1 MKLTVLAKSRIGFA
15 IALGVVFGA
24 AEFTALTQI
33 EFLRRNVLVCCVAF
47 GGAGVLCWLIG
58 QLSRLNNARSSTEG
72 KSGSENP
79 LSFLKSLRY
88 WGIILIL
95 SGVSVFSF
103 NSFRNP
109 QPSEVQ
115 ARPAVV
121 FPELELQG
129 LTLNGAKS
137 SAIINGQVL
146 FIGEGIGSVQL
157 IAVDSEQ
164 VTVGLEGHTK
174 ILSLRK

>member
-1 MKLTVLAKSRIGFA
+1 MKVTVLTKARIGFA
-15 IALGVVFGA
+15 IALGVPIGA
-24 AEFTALTQI
+24 AEFAAFTHI
-33 EFLRRNVLVCCVAF
+33 EFLRCNVLLCCLVF
-47 GGAGVLCWLIG
+47 GGAGVVCWLTG
-58 QLSRLNNARSSTEG
+58 QFSGVKQVRSSTQG
-72 KSGSENP
+72 KSVGENP
-79 LSFLKSLRY
+79 LIFLKSLRY

-95 SGVSVFSF
+95 SGGSIFSF

-109 QPSEVQ
+109 QPSAVQ
-115 ARPAVV
+115 ARPAVD

-146 FIGEGIGSVQL
+146 FIGEGIGSVEL
-157 IAVDSEQ
+157 IAVSSEQ
-164 VTVGLEGHTK
+164 VTVGLGGQTK

>member
-1 MKLTVLAKSRIGFA
+1 MKVTVLTKARVGFA
-15 IALGVVFGA
+15 IALGVPIGA
-24 AEFTALTQI
+24 AEFAAFTHIA
-33 EFLRRNVLVCCVAF
+33 FLRRNVWLCSLIL
-47 GGAGVLCWLIG
+47 GGTGVICWLIG
-58 QLSRLNNARSSTEG
+58 QFSRLKHGRSSTEG

-79 LSFLKSLRY
+79 LIFLKSLRY

-95 SGVSVFSF
+95 SGGSIYLF

-109 QPSEVQ
+109 PPSVVQ
-115 ARPAVV
+115 ARPAVA

-129 LTLNGAKS
+129 LTLNGVKS

-157 IAVDSEQ
+157 IAVGSDQ
-164 VTVGLEGHTK
+164 VTVGLGGQTK

>member
-1 MKLTVLAKSRIGFA
+1 MKVTVLTKARIGFA
-15 IALGVVFGA
+15 IALGVPIGA
-24 AEFTALTQI
+24 AEFAAFTHI
-33 EFLRRNVLVCCVAF
+33 EFLRRNVLLCCLVF
-47 GGAGVLCWLIG
+47 GGAGVVCWLTG
-58 QLSRLNNARSSTEG
+58 QFSGVKQVRSSTQG
-72 KSGSENP
+72 KSVGENP
-79 LSFLKSLRY
+79 LIFLKSLRY

-95 SGVSVFSF
+95 SGGSIFSF

-109 QPSEVQ
+109 QPSAVQ
-115 ARPAVV
+115 ARPAVD

-146 FIGEGIGSVQL
+146 FIGEGIGSVEL
-157 IAVDSEQ
+157 IAVSSEQ
-164 VTVGLEGHTK
+164 VTVGLGGQTK

>member
-1 MKLTVLAKSRIGFA
+1 MKVTVLTKARIGFA
-15 IALGVVFGA
+15 IALGVLFGA
-24 AEFTALTQI
+24 AEFTALTRI
-33 EFLRRNVLVCCVAF
+33 EFLRRNVLVCCLVF

-58 QLSRLNNARSSTEG
+58 QLSRLNHVRSSTQG
-72 KSGSENP
+72 KSVGENP
-79 LSFLKSLRY
+79 LIFLKSLRY

-95 SGVSVFSF
+95 SGGSIFSF

-109 QPSEVQ
+109 QPSAVQ
-115 ARPAVV
+115 ARPAVD

-146 FIGEGIGSVQL
+146 FIGEGIGSVEL
-157 IAVDSEQ
+157 IAVSSEQ
-164 VTVGLEGHTK
+164 VTVGLGGQTK

>member
-1 MKLTVLAKSRIGFA
+1 MKVTVLTKARIGFA
-15 IALGVVFGA
+15 IALAVPIEAAVLGA
-24 AEFTALTQI
+24 FAHI
-33 EFLRRNVLVCCVAF
+33 EFLRRNVLLCCLSF
-47 GGAGVLCWLIG
+47 GAVGVLCWLIG
-58 QLSRLNNARSSTEG
+58 QLSRLNHGRSSTEG
-72 KSGSENP
+72 KSVSENP
-79 LSFLKSLRY
+79 VSFLKSLRY

-95 SGVSVFSF
+95 TGGSIYSF

-121 FPELELQG
+121 FPELELQR

-146 FIGEGIGSVQL
+146 FIGEGIDSLQL
-157 IAVDSEQ
+157 IAGGSYP
-164 VTVGLEGHTK
+164 
-174 ILSLRK
+174 

>member
-1 MKLTVLAKSRIGFA
+1 MKVTVLTKARIGFA
-15 IALGVVFGA
+15 IALGVLFGA
-24 AEFTALTQI
+24 AEFTALTHI
-33 EFLRRNVLVCCVAF
+33 EFLRRNVLVCCLVF

-58 QLSRLNNARSSTEG
+58 QLSRLNHARSSTEG
-72 KSGSENP
+72 KSVSENP

-95 SGVSVFSF
+95 SGGSIFSF
-103 NSFRNP
+103 NSLRYP
-109 QPSEVQ
+109 KPCVVH
-115 ARPAVV
+115 ATPAVV

-146 FIGEGIGSVQL
+146 FIGEGIGSVEL
-157 IAVDSEQ
+157 IAVGSNQ
-164 VTVGLEGHTK
+164 VTVGLGGQTK
-174 ILSLRK
+174 ILSLRE

>member
-1 MKLTVLAKSRIGFA
+1 MKVTVLTKARIGFA
-15 IALGVVFGA
+15 IALGVPIGT
-24 AEFTALTQI
+24 AEFAALTHI
-33 EFLRRNVLVCCVAF
+33 EFLRRNVLVCCLVF

-58 QLSRLNNARSSTEG
+58 QLSRLNHVRSSTEG
-72 KSGSENP
+72 KSVSENP

-95 SGVSVFSF
+95 SGGSIFSF
-103 NSFRNP
+103 NSFRYP
-109 QPSEVQ
+109 QPSVVE

-157 IAVDSEQ
+157 IAVGSNQ
-164 VTVGLEGHTK
+164 VTVGLGGQTK
-174 ILSLRK
+174 ILSLRE

>member
-1 MKLTVLAKSRIGFA
+1 MKVTVLTKARIGFA
-15 IALGVVFGA
+15 IALGVPIGA
-24 AEFTALTQI
+24 AEFAAFTHI
-33 EFLRRNVLVCCVAF
+33 EFLRRNVLVCCLVF

-58 QLSRLNNARSSTEG
+58 QLSRLNHVRSSTEG
-72 KSGSENP
+72 KSVSENP

-95 SGVSVFSF
+95 SGGSIFSF

-109 QPSEVQ
+109 QPSAVQ
-115 ARPAVV
+115 ARPAVD

-146 FIGEGIGSVQL
+146 FIGEGIGSVEL
-157 IAVDSEQ
+157 IAVGSNQ
-164 VTVGLEGHTK
+164 VTVGLGGQTK